1 MSSSSTNTAPLT
13 LEKLRSRYV
22 QDGRIRAFE
31 VFSHDPTRAHLSASK
46 MNILFTGDALQNDSI
61 FLQNFLFNTDYR
73 PSAPVSLIAMI
84 RARETYRRI
93 LVRICDGNFLM
104 WTSDCNQ
111 ALYLY
116 DKRPS
121 VSSSASRST
130 SSSSS
135 STTTRRSTTTTNTN
149 TSSRPSQVSHQTSR
163 KPSSEPIPTTT
174 QLKSLFS
181 VPDIK

>member
-1 MSSSSTNTAPLT
+1 MSSSTNTAPLT

-130 SSSSS
+130 SSS
-135 STTTRRSTTTTNTN
+135 TTTRRSTTTTNTN
-149 TSSRPSQVSHQTSR
+149 TTSRPSQVSQQSSR
-163 KPSSEPIPTTT
+163 KSSSSEPIPTTT